1 MGKPHDGGESRV
13 ALAAFEQPE
22 LGAMQARLRGQA
34 LLGVA
39 RLLSQASQVRGEL
52 VAVVSHHAQFGRQLG
67 AKSTDRTPSLCF
79 HRAVELGGIVILVA
93 IGALYAALIA
103 RAVVL
108 LGRARVR
115 PFVTRSE
122 VAEAAGA
129 RAGRLLDELVGPL
142 HHEGFRLARHGPD
155 GARFERR
162 YRPAWAILV
171 ALLFCWLLWP
181 LLVLLVTRRA
191 VIDVNV
197 EPAGARTRIT
207 AAGSATSSA
216 ITVIEQALAAGGQR

>member
-1 MGKPHDGGESRV
+1 M
-13 ALAAFEQPE
+13 
-22 LGAMQARLRGQA
+22 
-34 LLGVA
+34 
-39 RLLSQASQVRGEL
+39 
-52 VAVVSHHAQFGRQLG
+52 
-67 AKSTDRTPSLCF
+67 
-79 HRAVELGGIVILVA
+79 ELGGIVVLVA

-122 VAEAAGA
+122 VAEATGA
-129 RAGRLLDELVGPL
+129 RAGRLLDELVEPL
-142 HHEGFRLARHGPD
+142 HREGFRLARHGAD
-155 GARFERR
+155 GATFERR
-162 YRPAWAILV
+162 YRPAWAVLV

-197 EPAGARTRIT
+197 EPAGPRTRIT